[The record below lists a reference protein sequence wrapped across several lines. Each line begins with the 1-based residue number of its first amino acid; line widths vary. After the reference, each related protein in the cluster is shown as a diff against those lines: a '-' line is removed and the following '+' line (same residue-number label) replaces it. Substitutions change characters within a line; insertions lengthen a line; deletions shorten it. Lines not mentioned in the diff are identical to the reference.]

1 MLQDVP
7 SYQITPLELVVEFF
21 YHCSTVDRILPRL
34 RLLRLKRLGVPYPLQ
49 AHRANTSRSFPNAG
63 HVLLAEAIAMSYFS
77 DLHSH
82 SVRLSGEETDVS
94 LSVMDFQGGAVPL
107 GWFSEE
113 TSIPSGR
120 I

>member
-1 MLQDVP
+1 
-7 SYQITPLELVVEFF
+7 
-21 YHCSTVDRILPRL
+21 
-34 RLLRLKRLGVPYPLQ
+34 
-49 AHRANTSRSFPNAG
+49 
-63 HVLLAEAIAMSYFS
+63 MSYFS